1 MNITLDG
8 MEAAVMDEIKRNFK
22 TAPENWIRVIRFA
35 DDGVI
40 LCDSYAAAQIV
51 IRALTKFMA
60 RFSLQL
66 NTDKTKITNWFYTP
80 FNFVGFQILS
90 NYKNNK
96 RTTLS
101 LIPPKKLKSFK
112 QKIKNKIKPITS
124 TTELFLTV
132 NEMVI
137 LGFCNFYRYASA
149 SNQFGNLNTFLAKV
163 ISNKL
168 FKIYLNQPTRRRQ
181 TLKLSK
187 SAKITQK
194 QAIAAIT
201 RNHWKLKHR
210 GKRKAKKR
218 SRWLPQWTLLKNQY
232 IRRTSRLAD
241 PSPMMI
247 IAHPKTHKMG
257 LSAFHPEDHE
267 KLIKKAI
274 SYKYGLARE
283 LFRKNKAKCAYCK
296 DDLLLNDN
304 YELHHKLPHSMGG
317 QLKLSNMA

>member
-8 MEAAVMDEIKRNFK
+8 MEAAVMNEMKRNLR
-22 TAPENWIRVIRFA
+22 TAPDNWSRVVRFA
-35 DDGVI
+35 DDAVI
-40 LCDSYAAAQIV
+40 LCYSYAAAQVAIN
-51 IRALTKFMA
+51 ALKNFMA

-66 NTDKTKITNWFYTP
+66 NMNKTKITNGFYAP
-80 FNFVGFQILS
+80 FNFVGFQIFS
-90 NYKNNK
+90 YYKNNK
-96 RTTLS
+96 RTTLIK
-101 LIPPKKLKSFK
+101 IPPKKLKSFK

-137 LGFCNFYRYASA
+137 LGFCNFYRYACA
-149 SNQFGNLNTFLAKV
+149 SIQFNNLRIF
-163 ISNKL
+163 L
-168 FKIYLNQPTRRRQ
+168 FKIISDKLIKIYLTQPTRIRQ
-181 TLKLSK
+181 AQKLSK
-187 SAKITQK
+187 SANISKK
-194 QAIAAIT
+194 T
-201 RNHWKLKHR
+201 RNSSHYQQPLEIKISRKTQRKKSEKLPMD
-210 GKRKAKKR
+210 
-218 SRWLPQWTLLKNQY
+218 LQKNQY